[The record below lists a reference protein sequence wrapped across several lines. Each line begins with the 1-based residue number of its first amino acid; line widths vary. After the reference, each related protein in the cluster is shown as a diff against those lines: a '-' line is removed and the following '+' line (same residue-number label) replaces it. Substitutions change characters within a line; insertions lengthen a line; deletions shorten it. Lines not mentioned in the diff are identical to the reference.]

1 MVVASFPDAASI
13 IAGLHA
19 KTLRLLAQAAGRHFE
34 GLAQASRDKAL
45 GLTSRQRRRL
55 LNLDTAFNVSRH
67 ISAVSADLFFEELV
81 LLCAGRNAAVD
92 FKKQGFEQVVR
103 LGPGEAV
110 PASDVFEAG
119 SAMLGGSLK
128 LLAAPALPG
137 GPVVPPAVLPDVSV
151 VLSSDLPGAAPTQ
164 LSKLSGGML
173 QPPLEVQSRIQSL
186 PAPPSAPQGEFEP
199 VQEFVKEM
207 DLALHKVL
215 AQTPSF
221 LQQRSVFACD
231 LPQNLPQP
239 PSVLQKGSVFACD
252 PLLSLS
258 KPASVLQ
265 QGSVFACDQLRNL
278 PQPPSALEKELA
290 TQRCLLRMA
299 LG

>member
-1 MVVASFPDAASI
+1 M
-13 IAGLHA
+13 
-19 KTLRLLAQAAGRHFE
+19 
-34 GLAQASRDKAL
+34 
-45 GLTSRQRRRL
+45 
-55 LNLDTAFNVSRH
+55 
-67 ISAVSADLFFEELV
+67 
-81 LLCAGRNAAVD
+81 
-92 FKKQGFEQVVR
+92 
-103 LGPGEAV
+103 
-110 PASDVFEAG
+110 
-119 SAMLGGSLK
+119 
-128 LLAAPALPG
+128 
-137 GPVVPPAVLPDVSV
+137 PPAVLPDVSV

-299 LG
+299 RGC